1 MVDENLWVEKGLNA
15 SFIILIPKKK
25 KKKKPIA
32 SNSRVLAKYFGG
44 KLLQNPSGVGQ
55 PVEVCC
61 GKANF

>member
-1 MVDENLWVEKGLNA
+1 MLHSLYL
-15 SFIILIPKKK
+15 FQKKK

>member
-1 MVDENLWVEKGLNA
+1 MLHSLYL
-15 SFIILIPKKK
+15 FQKKK

-55 PVEVCC
+55 LVEVCC